1 MTIRSILCAWCLVFD
16 SVVVGLGL
24 ATSPAHAQGTEPP
37 DRPVVT
43 VRGQTYSPRS
53 ILARNMG
60 SEADQTTA
68 FTPHKVIGNIY
79 YVGTRSLA
87 SFLITTTEGHILINT
102 NYEAGVP
109 GLKDSVEKLGFKFGD
124 IKIILGSHAHGDH
137 MEGDALVKDLTR
149 AQVMAMEQDIP
160 ALERMRPGGKTHPVD
175 RVLHDRDEVTLGGTT
190 LVAHLT
196 PGHTAGN
203 TTWTLQA
210 QEGGRS
216 YNVVILGGMGV
227 TANAP
232 LVTGA
237 GPTQLA
243 KDYIASFAFLR
254 SLPCDV
260 PLGSH
265 TSMYNM
271 ADKYARIG
279 KGPNPYIDPG
289 GYLEELDAREKV
301 FKIRMAEQG
310 KTGN

>member
-1 MTIRSILCAWCLVFD
+1 MNVITLTNLCTRVARVACFVA
-16 SVVVGLGL
+16 VVGAVPLL
-24 ATSPAHAQGTEPP
+24 AQGKRDLTPE
-37 DRPVVT
+37 
-43 VRGQTYSPRS
+43 Q
-53 ILARNMG
+53 L
-60 SEADQTTA
+60 SELTLGTPEQQRTP
-68 FTPHKVIGNIY
+68 FPPHKIIGNVYSISTEKQ
-79 YVGTRSLA
+79 G
-87 SFLITTTEGHILINT
+87 SFLIATTDGLILVNT
-102 NYEAGVP
+102 NFEVAVP
-109 GLKDSVEKLGFKFGD
+109 GLRDSVEKLGFRFD
-124 IKIILGSHAHGDH
+124 DVKIVLGSHAHGDH

-149 AQVMAMEQDIP
+149 AQVMAMEQDVP
-160 ALERMRPGGKTHPVD
+160 ALERMRPGGKTHPID
-175 RVLHDRDEVTLGGTT
+175 RVLHDRDTVTLGATT

-232 LVTGA
+232 LVAAA

-310 KTGN
+310 KTEIKK